1 MDNIKNILDKINYI
15 LAATA
20 KSRTGKVPKKY
31 KIKYT
36 PVSGKEKLTRLLNTD
51 YSAAYEKYLAG
62 NGIFRGV
69 RNNTLD
75 KVGKYSVLSPG
86 LKVSEDVKFNLYTR
100 LFSGILPSW
109 KGYPPRNR
117 SFICTSSTGKALEFT
132 DTFPALDEWKNNV
145 YAVLPKNGAVIGV
158 CPKSDLWFAF
168 PTIKKLNFKN
178 TKFKYLKDFQDV
190 FMEFIRFISLI
201 LYDLTA
207 EDTGKDTLKD
217 NTWKILNNAL
227 EYGSNTTIVA
237 IFNTLSN
244 YLSNYIDD
252 IINII
257 SENNSALRKHGFEAV
272 DKHNALIFL
281 SELKRY
287 NTTDLLEYLDIILNA
302 KANGF
307 KKVKIENY
315 NIKSVVSRDVR
326 ETGQEIWTDSECLFV
341 NRLFLEKLSK

>member
-1 MDNIKNILDKINYI
+1 
-15 LAATA
+15 
-20 KSRTGKVPKKY
+20 
-31 KIKYT
+31 
-36 PVSGKEKLTRLLNTD
+36 
-51 YSAAYEKYLAG
+51 
-62 NGIFRGV
+62 
-69 RNNTLD
+69 
-75 KVGKYSVLSPG
+75 
-86 LKVSEDVKFNLYTR
+86 
-100 LFSGILPSW
+100 
-109 KGYPPRNR
+109 
-117 SFICTSSTGKALEFT
+117 
-132 DTFPALDEWKNNV
+132 
-145 YAVLPKNGAVIGV
+145 
-158 CPKSDLWFAF
+158 
-168 PTIKKLNFKN
+168 
-178 TKFKYLKDFQDV
+178 
-190 FMEFIRFISLI
+190 MEFIRFISLI

-302 KANGF
+302 ETNGF

-315 NIKSVVSRDVR
+315 NIKSVVLRDVK
-326 ETGQEIWTDSECLFV
+326 ETGQEVWTDSECLFV
-341 NRLFLEKLSK
+341 NRLYLESFK

>member
-168 PTIKKLNFKN
+168 
-178 TKFKYLKDFQDV
+178 Q
-190 FMEFIRFISLI
+190 
-201 LYDLTA
+201 
-207 EDTGKDTLKD
+207 
-217 NTWKILNNAL
+217 
-227 EYGSNTTIVA
+227 
-237 IFNTLSN
+237 
-244 YLSNYIDD
+244 
-252 IINII
+252 
-257 SENNSALRKHGFEAV
+257 
-272 DKHNALIFL
+272 
-281 SELKRY
+281 
-287 NTTDLLEYLDIILNA
+287 
-302 KANGF
+302 
-307 KKVKIENY
+307 
-315 NIKSVVSRDVR
+315 
-326 ETGQEIWTDSECLFV
+326 Q
-341 NRLFLEKLSK
+341 